1 MKSYQNFI
9 DNTFADPAGG
19 VWLDSFDPFRG
30 EPWARIPRSGAADVE
45 RAVASAQ
52 RAFEEGE
59 WPRLTASQRGRLL
72 TKLADLVEANAE
84 ALARIETSDNGK
96 LYSEMLGQ
104 LRYIPEFYRY
114 FGGMADK
121 LEGHVVPIDKA
132 DIFNFNQYEPLGVI
146 AAIIPWNSPLFLLA
160 FKLAP
165 ALAAG
170 NTVVVKPSEHASC
183 SSLEFARLIVEAGF
197 PEGVVNIVAG
207 LGDEAGAALVTH
219 PGIAK
224 IAFTGG
230 EQGAQRICEA
240 VAGAFRPV
248 LLELGG
254 KSANIVF
261 EDAIIEDAVNGAIS
275 GIFAASGQS
284 CIAGS
289 RLLVQDSIH
298 DAFVERL
305 VAVTS
310 NATMGDPAEPETQIG
325 PITTQQQFQKVLDYV
340 GIALGEGATCA
351 LGGGTGRQPGCGSG
365 WFVEPTIFT
374 GVTNDMR
381 IAQEEVFGPILS
393 VIRFRDED
401 DAVRIANDS
410 RYGLAAGVWTQN
422 AGRALRLARRLQA
435 GTVWVNTYRAL
446 SYMSPFGGYK
456 RSGLG
461 RENGAHAMLEFVQ
474 QKSVWINT
482 GTGKVANPFVMR

>member
-1 MKSYQNFI
+1 MQQFQNFI
-9 DNTFADPAGG
+9 DNRYVDSVGG
-19 VWLDSFDPFRG
+19 AWLDSFDPFRA
-30 EPWARIPRSGAADVE
+30 EPWARIPRSAKVDVE
-45 RAVASAQ
+45 LAVEAAS
-52 RAFEEGE
+52 RAFSEGE
-59 WPRLTASQRGRLL
+59 WPSLTASQRGRLL
-72 TKLADLVEANAE
+72 VRFADLVEANAE
-84 ALARIETSDNGK
+84 ALAEIETRDNGK
-96 LYSEMLGQ
+96 LYAEMLGQ
-104 LRYIPEFYRY
+104 LRYIPDFYRY

-121 LEGHVVPIDKA
+121 LEGHVVPIDKP

-146 AAIIPWNSPLFLLA
+146 AAITPWNSPLFLTT

-165 ALAAG
+165 LLAAG
-170 NTVVVKPSEHASC
+170 NTVVIKPSEHASC
-183 SSLEFARLIVEAGF
+183 STLAFARLFEEAGF
-197 PEGVVNIVAG
+197 PAGVVNVVTG
-207 LGDEAGAALVTH
+207 LGGEAGAPLVTH
-219 PGIAK
+219 PKVAK

-230 EQGAQRICEA
+230 EPGARSICEA
-240 VAGAFRPV
+240 VAKDFTPV

-261 EDAIIEDAVNGAIS
+261 EDAILEDAVNGAIS

-305 VAVTS
+305 VASVKT
-310 NATMGDPAEPETQIG
+310 AVLGDPSQPGTQIG
-325 PITTQQQFQKVLDYV
+325 PVTTRAQYEKVLDY
-340 GIALGEGATCA
+340 IAIGRADGATCL
-351 LGGGTGRQPGCGSG
+351 LGGKASSRPECGQG
-365 WFVEPTIFT
+365 WFVEPTIFAD
-374 GVTNDMR
+374 VTNDMR

-393 VIRFRDED
+393 IIRFKDED

-410 RYGLAAGVWTQN
+410 PYGLAAGVWSQN
-422 AGRALRLARRLQA
+422 IGRAMRMSKRLQA

-456 RSGLG
+456 RSGVG
-461 RENGAHAMLEFVQ
+461 RENGAHAILEFVQ

-482 GTGKVANPFVMR
+482 GSAPAPNPFVMR